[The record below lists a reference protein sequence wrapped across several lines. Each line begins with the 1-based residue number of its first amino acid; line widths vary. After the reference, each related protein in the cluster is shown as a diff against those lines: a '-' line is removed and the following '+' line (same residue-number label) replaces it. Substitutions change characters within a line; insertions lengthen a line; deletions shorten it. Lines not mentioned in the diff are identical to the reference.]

1 MIRITLPPPLWGK
14 VGWGVP
20 KNKIAAEKT
29 VSYRQG
35 IGQPDWYGT
44 PIWLAIA
51 FKIADLFLQ
60 PKFMKFAVAS

>member
-1 MIRITLPPPLWGK
+1 M
-14 VGWGVP
+14 P

-44 PIWLAIA
+44 HIWLAIA
-51 FKIADLFLQ
+51 FNIADLFSSTHVSEVCSYTQVMEHIDWRLR
-60 PKFMKFAVAS
+60 

>member
-1 MIRITLPPPLWGK
+1 
-14 VGWGVP
+14 VP

-35 IGQPDWYGT
+35 IGQPDWYCT

-51 FKIADLFLQ
+51 FNIAGLFASIYVSEVCS
-60 PKFMKFAVAS
+60 MAVLLLNPFH